1 MANIPF
7 LNNAYFAAKVGIGTE
22 SPSYKFTTYG
32 SSVDSEIV
40 ASFGSANDQNEYT
53 AIGLSGFIA
62 SNGATKAGLALKR
75 TATYGTGELHFL
87 NNNTLDNSDMTLSD
101 SKMMINSSG
110 NVGIGTTNPTGKLD
124 VREANVTISTSN
136 SMSDGVRGLKIA
148 GSNAAIEFAGSGND
162 WWVSALG
169 SGLSIYDTTANSY
182 RFKIMNDGKVGIGT
196 TSPSQKLHV
205 DGNARVTGAYYDSG
219 NTPGTANQ
227 LLSSTATGT
236 AWIDPSTIV
245 AEAATLVV
253 IACKNTTGATITKGT
268 PVYQTGNVGAT
279 ATIEIAPADALIS
292 ANKLPAIGLLQTD
305 LNNNGFGNVVITG
318 ELTNFTTDPIDGLT
332 PTVGDKIFVKS
343 GGGLTLTKPTGE
355 GNGIQN
361 MGLVGKVSSGNA
373 GSITVSSIMRTNDVP
388 NLPEGRIWVGDGN
401 TIVSDTVYLDELNER
416 MGIGTTSPGTKLH
429 VGTGSGAT
437 VDTGYQMV
445 IDSVG
450 IAGLQI
456 LSATNQSGRIVFGD
470 SGDNDIGMI
479 KYDHTDNSMGFRTNG
494 SGNERMRITS
504 GGNVGIGT
512 TSPDTLLHIEST
524 SNASS
529 PIFTIENDN
538 DIKLKLG
545 AVRSTAG
552 TAPDSTFIAY
562 DGDLRFIADADS
574 TTEVVRI
581 DSSGNVGIGTTS
593 PLAKTHI
600 KASNAGGD
608 SAASGTLIVEQG
620 SAPSI
625 QLLSANSQTQTIKFA
640 DPQSSQI
647 GRISYS
653 HPSDAMFFVTNG
665 AEKMRITSAG
675 NVGIGTTSPTQK
687 LQVDGRIRIPYN
699 SSNSYYF
706 GQDNGSIGYGS
717 MHPFDNGGNYT
728 FDTYYVST
736 GSYKFKYN
744 GTEIFRLRNTGA
756 FAFGSGGNDYGTSG
770 QILKS
775 NGNASPTWIDGSAIP
790 GVPSGSGTLNTI
802 PLWTPDGDT
811 LGNSIITQPTSAE
824 VRVAGILKVNSP
836 VTGYSSTKIQTGGFS
851 DSQSGINILNSTT
864 GYGYILFG
872 DGSGADLY
880 KGQIA
885 YKHGD
890 DFMAFNTNGSERIR
904 IDSIGRIGIG
914 TTAPTTKLNVS
925 GSIAVSSGS
934 YLSFID
940 SNLNYNKIGRNTSVG
955 GIQITT
961 GGNATMNLLDNG
973 NVGIGTTSPSQKLH
987 VKGNILVEDNDST
1000 DIVAQIGNSG
1010 DDGWVNLY
1018 ANGTSTA
1025 FIGSNAV
1032 SYLNGGNVGIGTTSP
1047 QYPLHVAGS
1056 FSATAPTGNG
1066 VLMGL
1071 YNGTHGHIQMNGS
1084 AGSYIDFSQS
1094 GVDHKG
1100 RILYD
1105 NGANYFR
1112 LDTNG
1117 TEKMR
1122 ITSSGNVGIGT
1133 TSPASKL
1140 DVQGGMSQFST
1151 TLTNNEDWE
1160 NSPISINERGQV
1172 GSTQSADKYAPNLNF
1187 HWAGR
1192 SSKSLW
1198 LNSTGVLHFGEYS
1211 STGIP
1216 DATGTFSVN
1225 TIALTGTGRIT
1236 GVDTVSAA
1244 TDAANKAYVDAHGGG
1259 LGPFLP
1265 LSAGSSYPLTG
1276 GLYIPSYIYHTGDT
1290 NTLFGFGGQDLFII
1304 NTGGGRRLTVTNTE
1318 ATFENNLIVD
1328 GNVGIGTTAPGAKL
1342 DVEGR
1347 VDFSNDLRLRGTDSS
1362 ANQGVSRF
1370 YVDSSNKLFI
1380 DTANDGSNLFVIDSS
1395 GNVGI
1400 GTTNPGAKLS
1410 VLGTSSITGSLTLGT
1425 TAGSN
1430 LNMLRASA
1438 NYINATNA
1446 TGYLVFRTS
1455 GYDTALILDTSQ
1467 NATFAGD
1474 VTIPQYLKH
1483 ANDADTYFGF
1493 SASNQVLFHV
1503 GGSDRLII
1511 NSAGNVGIGTTSP
1524 GSKLHVQGTSFFF
1537 DQAIFDDK
1545 VGIGT
1550 TSPVYKLDVNGG
1562 ARSGGVITY
1571 SKSASSLDTTGY
1583 AVAGLTSSSNG
1594 NSTGFTFTC
1603 FGNTGGYQKI
1613 VYSCY
1618 SDFGTWRT
1626 KKVIDEGT
1634 NDFDVEASANGS
1646 TITFTFKST
1655 SGTKNYTPR
1664 VTIEA
1669 TGHSINSTYA

>member
-253 IACKNTTGATITKGT
+253 IACKNTSGATITKGT

-401 TIVSDTVYLDELNER
+401 TIVSDTVYLDEPNER

-494 SGNERMRITS
+494 SGNERMRINS
-504 GGNVGIGT
+504 SGNVGIGT

-1056 FSATAPTGNG
+1056 FSATAPN
-1066 VLMGL
+1066 
-1071 YNGTHGHIQMNGS
+1071 
-1084 AGSYIDFSQS
+1084 
-1094 GVDHKG
+1094 
-1100 RILYD
+1100 R
-1105 NGANYFR
+1105 
-1112 LDTNG
+1112 
-1117 TEKMR
+1117 
-1122 ITSSGNVGIGT
+1122 
-1133 TSPASKL
+1133 
-1140 DVQGGMSQFST
+1140 
-1151 TLTNNEDWE
+1151 
-1160 NSPISINERGQV
+1160 
-1172 GSTQSADKYAPNLNF
+1172 
-1187 HWAGR
+1187 
-1192 SSKSLW
+1192 
-1198 LNSTGVLHFGEYS
+1198 
-1211 STGIP
+1211 
-1216 DATGTFSVN
+1216 
-1225 TIALTGTGRIT
+1225 
-1236 GVDTVSAA
+1236 
-1244 TDAANKAYVDAHGGG
+1244 
-1259 LGPFLP
+1259 
-1265 LSAGSSYPLTG
+1265 
-1276 GLYIPSYIYHTGDT
+1276 
-1290 NTLFGFGGQDLFII
+1290 
-1304 NTGGGRRLTVTNTE
+1304 
-1318 ATFENNLIVD
+1318 
-1328 GNVGIGTTAPGAKL
+1328 
-1342 DVEGR
+1342 
-1347 VDFSNDLRLRGTDSS
+1347 
-1362 ANQGVSRF
+1362 
-1370 YVDSSNKLFI
+1370 
-1380 DTANDGSNLFVIDSS
+1380 
-1395 GNVGI
+1395 
-1400 GTTNPGAKLS
+1400 
-1410 VLGTSSITGSLTLGT
+1410 
-1425 TAGSN
+1425 
-1430 LNMLRASA
+1430 
-1438 NYINATNA
+1438 
-1446 TGYLVFRTS
+1446 
-1455 GYDTALILDTSQ
+1455 
-1467 NATFAGD
+1467 
-1474 VTIPQYLKH
+1474 
-1483 ANDADTYFGF
+1483 
-1493 SASNQVLFHV
+1493 
-1503 GGSDRLII
+1503 
-1511 NSAGNVGIGTTSP
+1511 
-1524 GSKLHVQGTSFFF
+1524 
-1537 DQAIFDDK
+1537 
-1545 VGIGT
+1545 
-1550 TSPVYKLDVNGG
+1550 
-1562 ARSGGVITY
+1562 
-1571 SKSASSLDTTGY
+1571 
-1583 AVAGLTSSSNG
+1583 
-1594 NSTGFTFTC
+1594 
-1603 FGNTGGYQKI
+1603 
-1613 VYSCY
+1613 
-1618 SDFGTWRT
+1618 
-1626 KKVIDEGT
+1626 
-1634 NDFDVEASANGS
+1634 
-1646 TITFTFKST
+1646 
-1655 SGTKNYTPR
+1655 
-1664 VTIEA
+1664 
-1669 TGHSINSTYA
+1669 